1 MTAMQQP
8 DPAAQP
14 AVFVLFG
21 ATGDL
26 ARRMVLPAFYRL
38 ACEGLLPG
46 QWLLVGNG
54 RGEITHGDFRARVH
68 DALTEFGPRPEGKDW
83 DSFAQRVF
91 FAGGGF
97 SSGNPG
103 SLPDVLGQA
112 RASVGGGPQLV
123 HYLAV
128 PPVAFGGLTQA
139 LGQYGLADG
148 ARVVFEK
155 PFGTSPGSFRELDRV
170 VHSVLDEQQVYRI
183 DHFLGK
189 EATQDL
195 HVLRFANSSSAAF
208 WDREHVESVQIDVPE
223 TLGISDRA
231 QFYDATGAVL
241 DMLVTHLFQ
250 VAAEVA
256 MEPPASLDAPGL
268 QAARNKVVS
277 CFRPLDPQE
286 VVLGQFDGYLEVPGV
301 DPHSSRDTF
310 VAARLWIDNSRWRD
324 VPFYLRTG
332 KRMAASKQKVSLI
345 LREPP
350 GPLAGRLPRD
360 GNVLSF
366 SLAGDGEIDLF
377 LVAKKP
383 GPALDLDVARA
394 AIPLASLH
402 GSDPLPPYVRLI
414 HDVLIG
420 DRSLFTRPDGL
431 AAVWQVAEPLLTSP
445 PPVRGYA
452 PGSWGPA
459 EARELIAPGQ
469 WLLGQLTTRPWH
481 RPARWADPGSL
492 RLRASGSSTWPASVS
507 ATRMTVPVEQ
517 GAPEI
522 AFQGLDRA
530 GDLSELHPVARPG
543 GRGPARKWWRRRPTW
558 AASGSP
564 RSWPGPSPS
573 VPAADSRVSTWV
585 PPRRSAVLDV
595 HSDQHVC
602 QLVVLVGGRAQ

>member
-1 MTAMQQP
+1 MTQEPGPVAG
-8 DPAAQP
+8 A

-26 ARRMVLPAFYRL
+26 AKRMVLPALYQL
-38 ACEGLLPG
+38 ACEGLLPR
-46 QWLLVGNG
+46 QWLLVANG
-54 RGEITHGDFRARVH
+54 RGEITHENFRARVH
-68 DALTEFGPRPEGKDW
+68 DALTEFGPEPEGTDW
-83 DSFAQRVF
+83 DPFAQRVF

-97 SSGNPG
+97 SPGNPG
-103 SLPDVLGQA
+103 ALPDVLGQA
-112 RASVGGGPQLV
+112 RASLGGSPLLV

-128 PPVAFGGLTQA
+128 PPAAFGGLTQA
-139 LGQYGLADG
+139 LGQYGLARG
-148 ARVVFEK
+148 ARIVYEK

-189 EATQDL
+189 EGTQDL
-195 HVLRFANSSSAAF
+195 HVLRFANSSSAAY
-208 WDREHVESVQIDVPE
+208 WHREHIESVQIDVPE

-231 QFYDATGAVL
+231 RFYDATGAVL

-256 MEPPASLDAPGL
+256 MEPPASLDAAGL
-268 QAARNKVVS
+268 QAAREKVIG
-277 CFRPLDPQE
+277 CFRPLDPHE
-286 VVLGQFDGYLEVPGV
+286 VVLGQFDGYREVPGV
-301 DPHSSRDTF
+301 DPHSGRDTF
-310 VAARLWIDNSRWRD
+310 VAARLWIDSPRWQD

-332 KRMAASKQKVSLI
+332 KRLAASRQRVSLI

-350 GPLAGRLPRD
+350 GPLAGQLPRA

-402 GSDPLPPYVRLI
+402 GADPLPPYVRLI
-414 HDVLIG
+414 HDVLLG

-445 PPVRGYA
+445 PPARRYA

-459 EARELIAPGQ
+459 EARELIAPRH
-469 WLLGQLTTRPWH
+469 WLLGQ
-481 RPARWADPGSL
+481 
-492 RLRASGSSTWPASVS
+492 
-507 ATRMTVPVEQ
+507 
-517 GAPEI
+517 
-522 AFQGLDRA
+522 
-530 GDLSELHPVARPG
+530 
-543 GRGPARKWWRRRPTW
+543 
-558 AASGSP
+558 
-564 RSWPGPSPS
+564 
-573 VPAADSRVSTWV
+573 
-585 PPRRSAVLDV
+585 
-595 HSDQHVC
+595 
-602 QLVVLVGGRAQ
+602 

>member
-1 MTAMQQP
+1 MTQQP
-8 DPAAQP
+8 DSVARP

-38 ACEGLLPG
+38 ACEGLLPE

-54 RGEITHGDFRARVH
+54 RGDITHGDFRARVR
-68 DALTEFGPRPEGKDW
+68 DALTESGPRPEGTGW

-97 SSGNPG
+97 SPGSPG
-103 SLPDVLGQA
+103 SLPDVLGEA
-112 RASVGGGPQLV
+112 RGSAGGGAQLV

-139 LGQYGLADG
+139 LGQYGLAGG
-148 ARVVFEK
+148 ARVVYEK
-155 PFGTSPGSFRELDRV
+155 PFGTSPGSFRDLDRV

-268 QAARNKVVS
+268 QAAR
-277 CFRPLDPQE
+277 D
-286 VVLGQFDGYLEVPGV
+286 DGDRLLPAAGPGRGRAGAVRRVPGGAGCRSALGPGHVRGRPAV
-301 DPHSSRDTF
+301 DRQP
-310 VAARLWIDNSRWRD
+310 
-324 VPFYLRTG
+324 
-332 KRMAASKQKVSLI
+332 
-345 LREPP
+345 
-350 GPLAGRLPRD
+350 PLAGRAVLPADREAAGRLQAEGQPDLARAARAAGRRLPRA

-402 GSDPLPPYVRLI
+402 GADPLPPYVRLI

-431 AAVWQVAEPLLTSP
+431 AAVWQVAGPLLASP
-445 PPVRGYA
+445 PPVRGYP

-459 EARELIAPGQ
+459 GARDLIAPGQ
-469 WLLGQLTTRPWH
+469 WLLGQ
-481 RPARWADPGSL
+481 
-492 RLRASGSSTWPASVS
+492 
-507 ATRMTVPVEQ
+507 
-517 GAPEI
+517 
-522 AFQGLDRA
+522 
-530 GDLSELHPVARPG
+530 
-543 GRGPARKWWRRRPTW
+543 
-558 AASGSP
+558 
-564 RSWPGPSPS
+564 
-573 VPAADSRVSTWV
+573 
-585 PPRRSAVLDV
+585 
-595 HSDQHVC
+595 
-602 QLVVLVGGRAQ
+602 